1 MLPGIEIATIIEM
14 VLNNDR
20 SEEINSILT
29 EQNVR
34 ESQFVKN
41 LIWLKADPDFHEG
54 KDETLDEIIK
64 NNSLDSRFLQG
75 YMTALITVLESE
87 RPFVTNNPNH
97 MIFLKLYEAAN
108 AIMLEQ
114 SYNACDN

>member
-41 LIWLKADPDFHEG
+41 LIWL
-54 KDETLDEIIK
+54 
-64 NNSLDSRFLQG
+64 
-75 YMTALITVLESE
+75 
-87 RPFVTNNPNH
+87 
-97 MIFLKLYEAAN
+97 
-108 AIMLEQ
+108 
-114 SYNACDN
+114 